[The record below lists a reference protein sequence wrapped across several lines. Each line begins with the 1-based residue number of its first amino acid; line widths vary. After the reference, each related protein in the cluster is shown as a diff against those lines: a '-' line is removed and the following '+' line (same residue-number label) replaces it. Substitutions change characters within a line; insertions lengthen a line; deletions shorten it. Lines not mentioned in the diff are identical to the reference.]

1 MDRNQTQTA
10 GDYDLGQVA
19 ILGSS
24 GNPVNITQLIQ
35 EINIFQIVLLLG
47 IKKIWVKVSLSNLE
61 F

>member
-35 EINIFQIVLLLG
+35 EINIFQNIDTPFITGNIIINDASACL
-47 IKKIWVKVSLSNLE
+47 
-61 F
+61 

>member
-35 EINIFQIVLLLG
+35 EIIFF
-47 IKKIWVKVSLSNLE
+47 KILILRL
-61 F
+61 